1 MAVLVNTGFGA
12 VTNMCTALGGN
23 VEATNRVQRRADRM
37 GYGSLLRITTAIGA
51 TPTCTFLVEGS
62 PDGASW
68 FALPLQDLPTA
79 GGPPGTLTSATF
91 VITTAATFWKLLPV
105 DIPWIF
111 LRITT
116 VVGTTC
122 TYLVEGSPDNVS
134 WLALPLQDLPTA
146 GGPPGTLTSAA
157 FVITTAAT
165 FWKLLPV
172 DLPWIFLRVTMSANT
187 GVTSTIDLFAF

>member
-1 MAVLVNTGFGA
+1 MAVIIDPGFGGVA
-12 VTNMCTALGGN
+12 NLCTALGGN
-23 VEATNRVQRRADRM
+23 VEATNRVERRADRM
-37 GYGSLLRITTAIGA
+37 GFASL
-51 TPTCTFLVEGS
+51 
-62 PDGASW
+62 
-68 FALPLQDLPTA
+68 
-79 GGPPGTLTSATF
+79 
-91 VITTAATFWKLLPV
+91 
-105 DIPWIF
+105 

-134 WLALPLQDLPTA
+134 WYALPLQDLPTA